1 MTFEGYENGIT
12 GLQTF
17 SQPENIYVSAQIF
30 VYYAVTKDKHSVVI
44 MLRMPRSQCSK
55 CRHCYSVILDGF
67 LRESAVKPVSNM
79 IGKYKENQ
87 VFLRCSSIHQS
98 IFFYI

>member
-1 MTFEGYENGIT
+1 M
-12 GLQTF
+12 
-17 SQPENIYVSAQIF
+17 QIF
-30 VYYAVTKDKHSVVI
+30 VFVADGKRQIFRVGQ

-87 VFLRCSSIHQS
+87 VFTRCSSTNSSILFFIKYTAARPQS
-98 IFFYI
+98 TYI